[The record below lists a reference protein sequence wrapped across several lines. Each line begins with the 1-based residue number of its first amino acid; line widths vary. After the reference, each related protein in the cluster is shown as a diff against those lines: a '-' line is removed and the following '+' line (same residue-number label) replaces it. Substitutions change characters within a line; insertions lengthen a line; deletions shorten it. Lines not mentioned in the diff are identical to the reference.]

1 MNEIYKFLDIFS
13 LKLKKQENIIF
24 FFLFI
29 TSFFLSLA
37 IFIIISGFFKDTD
50 ILDVSSLLILDLLII
65 LLIIFVTFLKVRR
78 IIISRKER
86 KSGSYLHIQLSVIF
100 GLITFIPSILVTVF
114 SLLFFDQG
122 IKIWFA
128 KKVSTAIS
136 GSKFISES
144 YFKEHSNNLKNDIVF
159 LSKEINNEKVA
170 FFTDKDRLTNLLK
183 SLISIKLIDE
193 AIIFERNGQLLAK
206 IGNNFLID
214 EEPPPPLWSIFRADD
229 GEVSIFTNDK
239 NNRVRGLIKLDRVI
253 PTYLYAGRNVD
264 SLVISRVDS
273 VNEAADQYLN
283 LEKNISKFQNQFNL
297 IFVAI
302 NLLVIMLAIWLG
314 LIFANRIINPI
325 KTILNASEKIS
336 SGNLKTRI
344 EKFPEFHDFNILR
357 NSLNKM
363 VDKLLEQKNKLFKAK
378 ETINIRRK
386 FTETVIEGVST
397 GIIYSDIKYDVIL
410 FNKRSKD
417 ILETEIKTKKVINL
431 FPEIETVLEDLI
443 NKKYKVQQK
452 QIKMLI
458 SNTQKIINIK
468 ISPEIQ
474 KKKIVGFIF
483 TFDDVTEFIS
493 AQKNAA
499 WANVARYL
507 AHEIRNPLTP
517 IKISAQRIK
526 SNFDKKNFKNEIFQN
541 CTNTIIRQV
550 NDIEKL
556 VTEFSNFARMPIS
569 KLKSSDIQPLIIQK
583 VNSFKMLNPNIIF
596 SFKSKC
602 KKMIIKYDQSQMS
615 RVLENLIKNAIEAK
629 TQMKKKKIEIETIK
643 NMNTFEIIIEDNGMG
658 FENDVEKLFE
668 PYITHKKGGSGLGLP
683 ICKKIIED
691 HDGDI
696 KLYKS
701 KKLLGGAI
709 KITLP
714 MSDQ

>member
-1 MNEIYKFLDIFS
+1 MNEVYKFLDIFS
-13 LKLKKQENIIF
+13 LKLKKQENMIF

-37 IFIIISGFFKDTD
+37 IFVIISGFFIDTD

-78 IIISRKER
+78 IINSRKEG
-86 KSGSYLHIQLSVIF
+86 KSGSYLHIQLSAIF
-100 GLITFIPSILVTVF
+100 GLITLIPSILVTVF

-122 IKIWFA
+122 IKTWFA

-170 FFTDKDRLTNLLK
+170 FFTDRDRLTSLLE
-183 SLISIKLIDE
+183 SLVSIKLIDE

-206 IGNNFLID
+206 IGNNFIID

-229 GEVSIFTNDK
+229 GEVSIFTNEK

-302 NLLVIMLAIWLG
+302 NLLVIMLSIWLG

-344 EKFPEFHDFNILR
+344 EKFPGFHDFNILR
-357 NSLNKM
+357 DSLNKM

-378 ETINIRRK
+378 EMINIRRK

-397 GIIYSDIKYDVIL
+397 GIIYSDTKYDIIL
-410 FNKRSKD
+410 FNKRSKE

-431 FPEIETVLEDLI
+431 FPEIDKVLKDLI
-443 NKKYKVQQK
+443 SKKYRVQQK
-452 QIKMLI
+452 QLKILI
-458 SNTQKIINIK
+458 SNSQKIINIK

-474 KKKIVGFIF
+474 KNKIVGFIF

-526 SNFDKKNFKNEIFQN
+526 SNFDKKNFKNEIFEN
-541 CTNTIIRQV
+541 CTSTIIRQV

-569 KLKSSDIQPLIIQK
+569 KLKSSNIHELIIQK
-583 VNSFKMLNPNIIF
+583 VKSFKMLNPNIMF
-596 SFKSKC
+596 TFKSKH
-602 KKMIIKYDQSQMS
+602 KKMIIKYDQSQIS
-615 RVLENLIKNAIEAK
+615 RVLENLIKNAIESK
-629 TQMKKKKIEIETIK
+629 TKMKMKKIVIETIK
-643 NMNTFEIIIEDNGMG
+643 NKNMLEIRIEDNGIG

-691 HDGDI
+691 HNGDI

-709 KITLP
+709 KIILP
-714 MSDQ
+714 IND

>member
-1 MNEIYKFLDIFS
+1 MIILI
-13 LKLKKQENIIF
+13 IIF
-24 FFLFI
+24 I
-29 TSFFLSLA
+29 
-37 IFIIISGFFKDTD
+37 
-50 ILDVSSLLILDLLII
+50 
-65 LLIIFVTFLKVRR
+65 TFLKVRR
-78 IIISRKER
+78 IIDSRKEG
-86 KSGSYLHIQLSVIF
+86 KSGSNLHIQLSAIF
-100 GLITFIPSILVTVF
+100 GLITLIPSILVTIF

-170 FFTDKDRLTNLLK
+170 FFTDKERLTSLLK

-206 IGNNFLID
+206 IGNNFIID

-229 GEVSIFTNDK
+229 GEVSIFTNK
-239 NNRVRGLIKLDRVI
+239 ENNRVRGLIKLDRVI

-283 LEKNISKFQNQFNL
+283 LEKNIGKFQNQFNL

-302 NLLVIMLAIWLG
+302 NLLVIMLSIWLG

-344 EKFPEFHDFNILR
+344 EKFPGFDDFNILR
-357 NSLNKM
+357 DSLNKM

-386 FTETVIEGVST
+386 FTENVIEGVST
-397 GIIYSDIKYDVIL
+397 GIIYSDTKYDVIL
-410 FNKRSKD
+410 CNKRSKE
-417 ILETEIKTKKVINL
+417 ILETEIETEKVINL
-431 FPEIETVLEDLI
+431 FPDIDRALKDLI
-443 NKKYKVQQK
+443 NKKHRFQQK
-452 QIKMLI
+452 QLKMMI
-458 SNTQKIINIK
+458 SNSQKIINIK

-474 KKKIVGFIF
+474 KNKIVGFIF

-493 AQKNAA
+493 AQKNTA

-526 SNFDKKNFKNEIFQN
+526 SNFDKKNYENQIFDN

-569 KLKSSDIQPLIIQK
+569 KFKNSDINSLIRQK
-583 VNSFKMLNPNIIF
+583 VDSFKMLNPNIDF
-596 SFKSKC
+596 TFKSKLE
-602 KKMIIKYDQSQMS
+602 KIIIKFDQSQIS
-615 RVLENLIKNAIEAK
+615 RVLENLLKNAIESRTK
-629 TQMKKKKIEIETIK
+629 LKKKIIEIETLK
-643 NMNTFEIIIEDNGMG
+643 KMDMFEINIEDNGIG
-658 FENDVEKLFE
+658 FEDDVEKLFE

-691 HDGDI
+691 HNGEI

-709 KITLP
+709 RIKLP
-714 MSDQ
+714 IKRK